1 MQGFGLRIFAVAAF
15 FAIALYQLFPTFQ
28 NSRNERSLAA
38 MDDAQRSA
46 YQEANGERLLATRE
60 ASLNLGLDLQGGMN
74 VTLEVGTGALLRELA
89 EGRTDAV
96 FDSALAVATGQG
108 ADSRTDFVSLFAEAV
123 EDARPGTRLA
133 RYFRNAA
140 ADVTARSSNADV
152 ETYLRGEVEQALVR
166 AQEIIRQRV
175 DRYGVSEPLIQRQ
188 GASRIAVE
196 LPGVDEPE
204 RVRNLLRGTA
214 KLEFRLTPDG
224 QAVQASVARVVQFFA
239 AQDAGTPAAGTAAAA
254 DTATVAASDS
264 AGGDSTTA
272 AARAARGD
280 TRGDTAATVDLDA
293 LTGATNR
300 PAAGAAAGAAP
311 AGRRFADLFQ
321 PYPGGGAASPIFG
334 LVAVADTG
342 AVRRMLATPGARAL
356 LPPGTDLFYASA
368 PFDGGVDADAETYP
382 LVAVNQRVELAG
394 DVVTDARTDFDPYTN
409 APEVSITM
417 NSEGAG
423 RWRQITSANV
433 GKPVAV
439 VLDNVVYTYPTI
451 NGTIPNGR
459 TQITGQFSRQEVDDI
474 VTILKSGALPAP
486 VNIVGERT
494 IGPSLGAE
502 AVSNGLTSGL
512 VGFLLVA
519 VFVVLYYRT
528 GGVFAVIAL
537 AANLLL
543 LFGILAAFGA
553 TLTLPGIAG
562 IVLTLG
568 TAVDANVLIYERI
581 REELDAGKSMR
592 AAVDAGFEKAF
603 AAIADGNV
611 TLFLIGVVLYSFG
624 TGPIQGF
631 AVTLMAGIVTS
642 VFSALVITRLLI
654 DLTLSRTG
662 GRRIAFG

>member
-1 MQGFGLRIFAVAAF
+1 MQGFGLRTFAVAAF
-15 FAIALYQLFPTFQ
+15 LVIALYQLFPTFQ
-28 NSRNERSLAA
+28 NARNERSLAA

-96 FDSALAVATGQG
+96 FDSALAVATAEGQ
-108 ADSRTDFVSLFAEAV
+108 DSRTDFVSLFADAV

-140 ADVTARSSNADV
+140 ADITARSSNADV
-152 ETYLRGEVEQALVR
+152 EAYLRGEVEQALVR

-224 QAVQASVARVVQFFA
+224 TAVQQSAARVQQFFA
-239 AQDAGTPAAGTAAAA
+239 TRDAGRTPTPAAATPAAT
-254 DTATVAASDS
+254 DSTATGADS
-264 AGGDSTTA
+264 AGTATQTA
-272 AARAARGD
+272 A
-280 TRGDTAATVDLDA
+280 TDTAASPLDVDA
-293 LTGATNR
+293 LTGATNTR
-300 PAAGAAAGAAP
+300 TAATGTSGRTFAEMFQAYPA
-311 AGRRFADLFQ
+311 
-321 PYPGGGAASPIFG
+321 GGAASPVFG
-334 LVAVADTG
+334 LVARTDTS
-342 AVRRMLATPGARAL
+342 AVRRMLADPGVRAL
-356 LPPGTDLFYASA
+356 LPPGTELLFTSG
-368 PFDGGVDADAETYP
+368 PFEGAEPGDDEVYP
-382 LVAVNQRVELAG
+382 ILAINERVELSG
-394 DVVTDARTDFDPYTN
+394 EVVTDARTDFDTYTN
-409 APEVSITM
+409 APQVSITM

-439 VLDNVVYTYPTI
+439 VLDDVVYTYPTI
-451 NGTIPNGR
+451 NGAIPNGR

-502 AVSNGLTSGL
+502 SVDNGLRSGI
-512 VGFLLVA
+512 VGFLLIA
-519 VFVVLYYRT
+519 VFVALYYRT
-528 GGVFAVIAL
+528 GGLFAVIAL
-537 AANLLL
+537 VANLVF
-543 LFGILAAFGA
+543 LFGILATFHA

-568 TAVDANVLIYERI
+568 MAIDANVLIFERI
-581 REELDAGKSMR
+581 REELDSGKTMR
-592 AAVDAGFEKAF
+592 ASVDAGFDKAF
-603 AAIADGNV
+603 AAIADGNI
-611 TLFLIGVVLYSFG
+611 TTFLIGVVLYSFG

-642 VFSALVITRLLI
+642 VFSALVVTRLLI
-654 DLTLSRTG
+654 DFVLSRNG

>member
-1 MQGFGLRIFAVAAF
+1 MQNYGIRVFAVAAF
-15 FAIALYQLFPTFQ
+15 LLISLYKLYPTFQ
-28 NSRNERSLAA
+28 NAQNDRTLAA
-38 MDDAQRSA
+38 MDPAQREA
-46 YQEANGERLLATRE
+46 YEDANRESLLATRE

-74 VTLEVGTGALLRELA
+74 VTLEVGAGALLRELA

-96 FDSALAVATGQG
+96 FDSALAVATRE
-108 ADSRTDFVSLFAEAV
+108 ARSSNDDFVSLFAEAV

-133 RYFRNAA
+133 RYFRNPAA
-140 ADVTARSSNADV
+140 EITARSSNEDV
-152 ETYLRGEVEQALVR
+152 EVYLRGEVEEALVR

-175 DRYGVSEPLIQRQ
+175 DRFGVSEPLIQRQ

-196 LPGVDEPE
+196 LPGIDEPE
-204 RVRNLLRGTA
+204 RVRSLLRGTA

-224 QAVQASVARVVQFFA
+224 QQVQAAAARVTQYFA
-239 AQDAGTPAAGTAAAA
+239 QQDAGQSATPAADTSAARRTAR
-254 DTATVAASDS
+254 DTSGVAARS
-264 AGGDSTTA
+264 ATNDSTGEA
-272 AARAARGD
+272 
-280 TRGDTAATVDLDA
+280 GDTASSTLDVDA
-293 LTGATNR
+293 LTGAT
-300 PAAGAAAGAAP
+300 AARTTASP
-311 AGRRFADLFQ
+311 SGRRFSEMFQ
-321 PYPGGGAASPIFG
+321 VATDGGPTSPVFG
-334 LVAVADTG
+334 LVAEADTG
-342 AVRRMLATPGARAL
+342 AVRRMLAAPAVQAL
-356 LPPGTDLFYASA
+356 LPPGTDLFYASTPYA
-368 PFDGGVDADAETYP
+368 AAEDGADVYP
-382 LVAVNQRVELAG
+382 LIAVNERVEMAG
-394 DVVTDARTDFDPYTN
+394 DVVTDARPDFDPYTN
-409 APEVSITM
+409 APQVSLTM

-439 VLDNVVYTYPTI
+439 VLDEVVYTYPTI
-451 NGTIPNGR
+451 NGAIPNGQ
-459 TQITGQFSRQEVDDI
+459 TLISGSFSRQEVDDI

-502 AVSNGLTSGL
+502 AVDNGLRSGII
-512 VGFLLVA
+512 GFLLISLFVA
-519 VFVVLYYRT
+519 LYYRT
-528 GGVFAVIAL
+528 GGLFAVIAL
-537 AANLLL
+537 IANLVF

-581 REELDAGKSMR
+581 REELDSGKSMR
-592 AAVDAGFEKAF
+592 AAADAGFEKAF
-603 AAIADGNV
+603 TAIADGNI

-642 VFSALVITRLLI
+642 VFAALVITRLLI
-654 DLTLSRTG
+654 DFVLSRNG